1 MDRGCGV
8 RRQRPAGS
16 HDVGDVRIRHVVD
29 AGRGRDERSRIRLA
43 RRRRRLVALAER
55 IPGESRR
62 GPQQKQHERGGDA
75 LALHRGELT
84 AITWSTVTG
93 RRTRAPKIGVRTGT
107 SAAMRTVGR
116 SYRAPVRA
124 S

>member
-1 MDRGCGV
+1 MSWAQDDRGTALV
-8 RRQRPAGS
+8 LTL
-16 HDVGDVRIRHVVD
+16 V
-29 AGRGRDERSRIRLA
+29 LA
-43 RRRRRLVALAER
+43 PLLLVALAEW

-62 GPQQKQHERGGDA
+62 GPQEKQRERCGGA

-84 AITWSTVTG
+84 ATTWSIVTG